1 MKYSEIYDS
10 LIKRGLERGLNKKKL
25 DYYTEKHHIIPKC
38 MGGVNNSSNY
48 VLLTPREHFVAH
60 QLLVKMYK
68 DTKYFYKLVRAL
80 NAMSMFNDKYSR
92 PNAKEYEWIRTLCY
106 NANKLTNAGRK
117 HKPETLRLFSE
128 QRKGSKNPMYGR
140 KGELSPSFGKI
151 RSKESND
158 KIWLNR
164 DRNISQKAKD
174 NISKGKRKSPI
185 WKSPMYDDL
194 HKLYL
199 SHPVGSCAFKTKAI
213 ALGYPN
219 TSYSRLIQEFKEITQ

>member
-1 MKYSEIYDS
+1 MKYNEIYDS

-25 DYYTEKHHIIPKC
+25 DYHTEKHHIIPKC
-38 MGGVNNSSNY
+38 MGGVNNNSNY

-60 QLLVKMYK
+60 QLLVKIYK

-92 PNAKEYEWIRTLCY
+92 PNAKEYEWVRTLCY

-128 QRKGSKNPMYGR
+128 QRTGANNPMYGR
-140 KGELSPSFGKI
+140 KGELSPSFGKK

-164 DRNISQKAKD
+164 NRNISQKAKY
-174 NISKGKRKSPI
+174 NISKGKRTSPI
-185 WKSPMYDDL
+185 WKEPMYNEL
-194 HKLYL
+194 FNLYV
-199 SHPVGSCAFKTKAI
+199 SNPVGGCAFRTKAMS
-213 ALGYPN
+213 LGYPN
-219 TSYSRLIQEFKEITQ
+219 TSYHRLVQEFKEITQ